1 MTVDRESG
9 AAGRVE
15 AIWIAETA
23 GAPMRSLD
31 RVEAVARIGLA
42 GDRYAGGTGHWSP
55 MRRSGDVL
63 TLIEAEVVDTLVAGH
78 GIGRGD
84 TRRNVV
90 TRGVRLDELI
100 GREIRIGAVRC
111 RVIRRCEPC
120 SYLDGLVGTTVLA
133 DLVHRG
139 GVRVE
144 IVTNGD
150 IAVGDPV
157 TADARPGS

>member
-1 MTVDRESG
+1 VTASPDG
-9 AAGRVE
+9 GPAGRVE

-23 GAPMRSLD
+23 GSPMRSLD
-31 RVEAVARIGLA
+31 QVEAVAGIGLA
-42 GDRYAGGTGHWSP
+42 GDRYASGAGHWSA

-63 TLIEAEVVDTLVAGH
+63 TLVEGEVVDALVARH
-78 GIGRGD
+78 AIERGG
-84 TRRNVV
+84 TRRNIV

-100 GREIRIGAVRC
+100 GSEVRVGSIRC

-120 SYLDGLVGTTVLA
+120 SYLDGLLGASVLV

-144 IVTNGD
+144 ILTSGR

-157 TADARPGS
+157 EAA

>member
-1 MTVDRESG
+1 VTEQRQSA

-31 RVEAVARIGLA
+31 RAQAVAGVGLA
-42 GDRYAGGTGHWSP
+42 GDRYATGTGHWSP

-63 TLIEAEVVDTLVAGH
+63 TLIEAEVVDTLVTGH
-78 GIGRGD
+78 GIGHGD

-90 TRGVRLDELI
+90 TRGIRLDDLI
-100 GREIRIGAVRC
+100 GREIRIGTVGC

-120 SYLDGLVGTTVLA
+120 SYLDGLLGANVLG

-139 GVRVE
+139 GVRAE
-144 IVTNGD
+144 ILTSGE
-150 IAVGDPV
+150 IAVGDTV
-157 TADARPGS
+157 GARRPGDS